1 MGLKF
6 GLWFE
11 PEMVS
16 PDSDL
21 YRAHP
26 DWCLHVPG
34 RPRTEARN
42 QLILDL
48 SRTEVQDYII
58 GAVSAVLS
66 SAEINYVKWDMNR
79 NMTEAFSE
87 ALPPDR
93 RMETQHRYMLG
104 LYRVMDTVTSSFP
117 DVLFESCSGGGGRF
131 DPGILYYMPQTWTSD
146 DTDAV
151 ERLKIQYGT
160 SFVYPASAMG
170 AHVSAVPNHQTGR
183 VTPMRTR
190 GEVAMAGNFGFEL
203 DLAKLSEEDLAEA
216 ADLVRRVK
224 EVRDL
229 THTGTF
235 WRLLS
240 PFEGMQAAWAF
251 VSEDRRDV
259 MLCVYQA
266 LSAPNSSPLRVRL
279 AGLDPSLSYRNE
291 EDGTVFHGTALMN
304 AGLSVRLSGDFSSNV
319 FRFSAV

>member
-1 MGLKF
+1 MMTMKTNI
-6 GLWFE
+6 
-11 PEMVS
+11 S
-16 PDSDL
+16 S
-21 YRAHP
+21 
-26 DWCLHVPG
+26 
-34 RPRTEARN
+34 
-42 QLILDL
+42 IL
-48 SRTEVQDYII
+48 
-58 GAVSAVLS
+58 
-66 SAEINYVKWDMNR
+66 NY
-79 NMTEAFSE
+79 
-87 ALPPDR
+87 L
-93 RMETQHRYMLG
+93 
-104 LYRVMDTVTSSFP
+104 
-117 DVLFESCSGGGGRF
+117 DV
-131 DPGILYYMPQTWTSD
+131 PQTWTSD

-229 THTGTF
+229 TRTGTF

-259 MLCVYQA
+259 MFCVYQA

-304 AGLSVRLSGDFSSNV
+304 AGLSVRLSGDFSSKV